1 MNKLGRLV
9 RDHGSTI
16 TAIIVVVVFSWIQHR
31 FTNDVMI
38 RGNYGLL
45 NRQIREVLDISVL
58 ILLGTIAKLFVYK
71 YLHTWG
77 SGKGA
82 TTGRGAGFLSLIVTG
97 CPACS
102 ITLASYLGLSAFISW
117 LPYDGLELK
126 ILSVL
131 LMWYAIFDLWKN
143 LDVCAIK
150 IKNVKSKKQDTQ

>member
-71 YLHTWG
+71 YLHT
-77 SGKGA
+77 
-82 TTGRGAGFLSLIVTG
+82 
-97 CPACS
+97 
-102 ITLASYLGLSAFISW
+102 
-117 LPYDGLELK
+117 
-126 ILSVL
+126 
-131 LMWYAIFDLWKN
+131 
-143 LDVCAIK
+143 
-150 IKNVKSKKQDTQ
+150 